1 MSNLSDNKFK
11 DQKVTA
17 DGSNRAFIEAR
28 NIKTLW
34 FNTGTLCNIECK
46 NCYIESSPKNDSL
59 AYLTF
64 DEVKSFIDE
73 AIDKNLG
80 TNEIGFTGGEP
91 FMNKDIMKMID
102 YSLRKH
108 LKVLV
113 LSNAMKPMLN
123 RTKEL
128 IKLNH
133 SNLTIRVS
141 IDHYEKEKHEEIRGK
156 NTYDVMLQGL
166 KWLNENNFI
175 TLTYGLKRTGLETSN
190 FLDHLKFPSIFIL
203 KQLVILLPFFGL
215 VYLLIN
221 KFKLKLNLKDKK
233 LLFLVF
239 INLLPILLMLLTSM
253 ITGSRIRTMWMT
265 PFYLFFG
272 VFAVYLFKN
281 QINLKKLNS
290 FLYGFVFLVLLSP
303 ILYSYISVKQT
314 NKRTDYFGKE
324 IADLVE
330 RRWNKNFSNEIMYVV
345 GDEWFAGN
353 LSYHLPSRPKWF
365 LELKDKVNS
374 LDPNGGIIY
383 VGNPEVLKKICPGDF
398 GQMDKH
404 GYCMIGSR

>member
-1 MSNLSDNKFK
+1 MSNLLDNKFK

-64 DEVKSFIDE
+64 EEVKSFIDE

-102 YSLRKH
+102 YSLNKNF
-108 LKVLV
+108 KVLV

-156 NTYDVMLQGL
+156 NTYDVMMQGL
-166 KWLNENNFI
+166 KWLNENNFNYTLATRLLWNEKEEDLRKNFGTFI
-175 TLTYGLKRTGLETSN
+175 KNNNLRLDTNSPKELVTFAEMDEKIDTPEITTSCWNILNKDPNDIMCSWSRMVVRKKNSKNPSVIACTLLPYADEFDLGDTLT
-190 FLDHLKFPSIFIL
+190 
-203 KQLVILLPFFGL
+203 
-215 VYLLIN
+215 
-221 KFKLKLNLKDKK
+221 
-233 LLFLVF
+233 
-239 INLLPILLMLLTSM
+239 
-253 ITGSRIRTMWMT
+253 
-265 PFYLFFG
+265 
-272 VFAVYLFKN
+272 
-281 QINLKKLNS
+281 
-290 FLYGFVFLVLLSP
+290 
-303 ILYSYISVKQT
+303 
-314 NKRTDYFGKE
+314 
-324 IADLVE
+324 
-330 RRWNKNFSNEIMYVV
+330 
-345 GDEWFAGN
+345 
-353 LSYHLPSRPKWF
+353 
-365 LELKDKVNS
+365 NS
-374 LDPNGGIIY
+374 LQKIYLNHKHCSKFCVLGGSS
-383 VGNPEVLKKICPGDF
+383 C
-398 GQMDKH
+398 
-404 GYCMIGSR
+404 S

>member
-34 FNTGTLCNIECK
+34 FNTGTLCNIECR

-64 DEVKSFIDE
+64 EEVKSFIDE
-73 AIDKNLG
+73 AVDKNLG

-102 YSLRKH
+102 YSLRKR

-166 KWLNENNFI
+166 KWLNENNFNYTLATRLLWNEKEEDLRKNFGTFI
-175 TLTYGLKRTGLETSN
+175 KNNDLKLDTYSPKELVTFVEMDEKIDTPEITTSCWDILNKDPNDIMCSWSRMVVRKKNSKNPSVIACTLLPYADEFDLGETLT
-190 FLDHLKFPSIFIL
+190 
-203 KQLVILLPFFGL
+203 
-215 VYLLIN
+215 
-221 KFKLKLNLKDKK
+221 
-233 LLFLVF
+233 
-239 INLLPILLMLLTSM
+239 
-253 ITGSRIRTMWMT
+253 
-265 PFYLFFG
+265 
-272 VFAVYLFKN
+272 
-281 QINLKKLNS
+281 
-290 FLYGFVFLVLLSP
+290 
-303 ILYSYISVKQT
+303 
-314 NKRTDYFGKE
+314 
-324 IADLVE
+324 
-330 RRWNKNFSNEIMYVV
+330 
-345 GDEWFAGN
+345 
-353 LSYHLPSRPKWF
+353 
-365 LELKDKVNS
+365 NS
-374 LDPNGGIIY
+374 LQKIYLNHKHCSKFCVLGGSS
-383 VGNPEVLKKICPGDF
+383 C
-398 GQMDKH
+398 
-404 GYCMIGSR
+404 S

>member
-1 MSNLSDNKFK
+1 MSNLLDNKFK

-64 DEVKSFIDE
+64 EEVKSFIDE
-73 AIDKNLG
+73 AVDKNLG

-166 KWLNENNFI
+166 KWLNENNFNYTLATRLLWNEKEEDLRKNFGTFI
-175 TLTYGLKRTGLETSN
+175 KNNNLRLDTNSPKELVTFAEMDEKIDTPEITTSCWDILNKDPNDIMCSWSRMVVRKKNSKNPSVIACTLLPYADEFDLGETLT
-190 FLDHLKFPSIFIL
+190 
-203 KQLVILLPFFGL
+203 
-215 VYLLIN
+215 
-221 KFKLKLNLKDKK
+221 
-233 LLFLVF
+233 
-239 INLLPILLMLLTSM
+239 
-253 ITGSRIRTMWMT
+253 
-265 PFYLFFG
+265 
-272 VFAVYLFKN
+272 
-281 QINLKKLNS
+281 
-290 FLYGFVFLVLLSP
+290 
-303 ILYSYISVKQT
+303 
-314 NKRTDYFGKE
+314 
-324 IADLVE
+324 
-330 RRWNKNFSNEIMYVV
+330 
-345 GDEWFAGN
+345 
-353 LSYHLPSRPKWF
+353 
-365 LELKDKVNS
+365 NS
-374 LDPNGGIIY
+374 LQKIYLNHKHCSKFCVLGGSS
-383 VGNPEVLKKICPGDF
+383 C
-398 GQMDKH
+398 
-404 GYCMIGSR
+404 S

>member
-1 MSNLSDNKFK
+1 VSNLLDNKFK

-64 DEVKSFIDE
+64 EEVKSFIDE
-73 AIDKNLG
+73 TIDKNFG

-91 FMNKDIMKMID
+91 FMNKDIMKMIA
-102 YSLRKH
+102 YSLRKD

-123 RTKEL
+123 RSKEL

-166 KWLNENNFI
+166 KWLNENNFNYTLATRLLWNEKEEDLRRNFGTFI
-175 TLTYGLKRTGLETSN
+175 KNNNLRLDINSPKELVTFAEMDEKIDTPEITTSCWDILNKDPNDIMCSWSRMVVRKKNSKNPSVIACTLLPYADEFDLGDTLT
-190 FLDHLKFPSIFIL
+190 
-203 KQLVILLPFFGL
+203 
-215 VYLLIN
+215 
-221 KFKLKLNLKDKK
+221 
-233 LLFLVF
+233 
-239 INLLPILLMLLTSM
+239 
-253 ITGSRIRTMWMT
+253 
-265 PFYLFFG
+265 
-272 VFAVYLFKN
+272 
-281 QINLKKLNS
+281 
-290 FLYGFVFLVLLSP
+290 
-303 ILYSYISVKQT
+303 
-314 NKRTDYFGKE
+314 
-324 IADLVE
+324 
-330 RRWNKNFSNEIMYVV
+330 
-345 GDEWFAGN
+345 
-353 LSYHLPSRPKWF
+353 
-365 LELKDKVNS
+365 NS
-374 LDPNGGIIY
+374 LQKIYLNHKHCSKFCVLGGSS
-383 VGNPEVLKKICPGDF
+383 C
-398 GQMDKH
+398 
-404 GYCMIGSR
+404 S

>member
-1 MSNLSDNKFK
+1 MNNLLDNKFK
-11 DQKVTA
+11 NQKVTA

-64 DEVKSFIDE
+64 EEVKSFIDE

-156 NTYDVMLQGL
+156 NTFDVMLQGL
-166 KWLNENNFI
+166 KWLNENNFNYTLATRLLWNEKEEDLRKNFGTFI
-175 TLTYGLKRTGLETSN
+175 KNNNLRLDTNSPKELVTFAEMDEKIDTPEITTSCWDILNKDPNDVMCSWSRMVVRKKNSKNLSVIACTLLPYADEFDLGETLT
-190 FLDHLKFPSIFIL
+190 
-203 KQLVILLPFFGL
+203 
-215 VYLLIN
+215 
-221 KFKLKLNLKDKK
+221 
-233 LLFLVF
+233 
-239 INLLPILLMLLTSM
+239 
-253 ITGSRIRTMWMT
+253 
-265 PFYLFFG
+265 
-272 VFAVYLFKN
+272 
-281 QINLKKLNS
+281 
-290 FLYGFVFLVLLSP
+290 
-303 ILYSYISVKQT
+303 
-314 NKRTDYFGKE
+314 
-324 IADLVE
+324 
-330 RRWNKNFSNEIMYVV
+330 
-345 GDEWFAGN
+345 
-353 LSYHLPSRPKWF
+353 
-365 LELKDKVNS
+365 NS
-374 LDPNGGIIY
+374 LQKIYLNHKHCSKFCVLGGSS
-383 VGNPEVLKKICPGDF
+383 C
-398 GQMDKH
+398 
-404 GYCMIGSR
+404 S

>member
-1 MSNLSDNKFK
+1 VSNLSDNKFK

-64 DEVKSFIDE
+64 EEVKSFIDE

-102 YSLRKH
+102 YSLRKR

-133 SNLTIRVS
+133 PNLIVRVS

-156 NTYDVMLQGL
+156 NTYDLMLQGL
-166 KWLNENNFI
+166 KWLNENNFNYTLATRLLWNEKEEDLRKNFGTFI
-175 TLTYGLKRTGLETSN
+175 KNNNLRLDTNSPKELVTFAEMDEKIDTPEITTSCWDILNKDPNDVMCSWSRMVVRKKNSKNPSVIACTLLPYADEFDLGETLT
-190 FLDHLKFPSIFIL
+190 
-203 KQLVILLPFFGL
+203 
-215 VYLLIN
+215 
-221 KFKLKLNLKDKK
+221 
-233 LLFLVF
+233 
-239 INLLPILLMLLTSM
+239 
-253 ITGSRIRTMWMT
+253 
-265 PFYLFFG
+265 
-272 VFAVYLFKN
+272 
-281 QINLKKLNS
+281 
-290 FLYGFVFLVLLSP
+290 
-303 ILYSYISVKQT
+303 
-314 NKRTDYFGKE
+314 
-324 IADLVE
+324 
-330 RRWNKNFSNEIMYVV
+330 
-345 GDEWFAGN
+345 
-353 LSYHLPSRPKWF
+353 
-365 LELKDKVNS
+365 NS
-374 LDPNGGIIY
+374 LQKIYLNHKHCSKFCVLGGSS
-383 VGNPEVLKKICPGDF
+383 C
-398 GQMDKH
+398 
-404 GYCMIGSR
+404 S

>member
-1 MSNLSDNKFK
+1 VSNLSDNKFK
-11 DQKVTA
+11 NQKVTA

-64 DEVKSFIDE
+64 EEVKSFIDE

-102 YSLRKH
+102 YSLRKR

-166 KWLNENNFI
+166 KWLNENNFNYTLATRLLWKEKEEDLRKNFGTFI
-175 TLTYGLKRTGLETSN
+175 KNNNLKLDTYSPKELVTFAEMDEKIDTPEITTSCWDILNKDPNDIMCSWSRMVVRKKNSKNPSVIACTLLPYADEFDLGETLT
-190 FLDHLKFPSIFIL
+190 
-203 KQLVILLPFFGL
+203 
-215 VYLLIN
+215 
-221 KFKLKLNLKDKK
+221 
-233 LLFLVF
+233 
-239 INLLPILLMLLTSM
+239 
-253 ITGSRIRTMWMT
+253 
-265 PFYLFFG
+265 
-272 VFAVYLFKN
+272 
-281 QINLKKLNS
+281 
-290 FLYGFVFLVLLSP
+290 
-303 ILYSYISVKQT
+303 
-314 NKRTDYFGKE
+314 
-324 IADLVE
+324 
-330 RRWNKNFSNEIMYVV
+330 
-345 GDEWFAGN
+345 
-353 LSYHLPSRPKWF
+353 
-365 LELKDKVNS
+365 NS
-374 LDPNGGIIY
+374 LQKIYLNHKHCSKFCVLGGSS
-383 VGNPEVLKKICPGDF
+383 C
-398 GQMDKH
+398 
-404 GYCMIGSR
+404 S

>member
-64 DEVKSFIDE
+64 EEVKSFIDE

-102 YSLRKH
+102 YSLNKNF
-108 LKVLV
+108 KVLV

-156 NTYDVMLQGL
+156 NTYDVMMQGL
-166 KWLNENNFI
+166 KWLNENNFNYTLATRLLWNEKEEDLRKNFGTFI
-175 TLTYGLKRTGLETSN
+175 KNNNLKLDTYSPKELVTFAEMDEKIDTPEITTSCWDILNKDPNDIMCSWSRMVVRKKNSKNPSVIACTLLPYANEFDLGETLT
-190 FLDHLKFPSIFIL
+190 
-203 KQLVILLPFFGL
+203 
-215 VYLLIN
+215 
-221 KFKLKLNLKDKK
+221 
-233 LLFLVF
+233 
-239 INLLPILLMLLTSM
+239 
-253 ITGSRIRTMWMT
+253 
-265 PFYLFFG
+265 
-272 VFAVYLFKN
+272 
-281 QINLKKLNS
+281 
-290 FLYGFVFLVLLSP
+290 
-303 ILYSYISVKQT
+303 
-314 NKRTDYFGKE
+314 
-324 IADLVE
+324 
-330 RRWNKNFSNEIMYVV
+330 
-345 GDEWFAGN
+345 
-353 LSYHLPSRPKWF
+353 
-365 LELKDKVNS
+365 NS
-374 LDPNGGIIY
+374 LQKIYLNHKHCSKFCILGGSS
-383 VGNPEVLKKICPGDF
+383 C
-398 GQMDKH
+398 
-404 GYCMIGSR
+404 S

>member
-1 MSNLSDNKFK
+1 MSNLLDNKFK

-64 DEVKSFIDE
+64 EEVKSFIYE

-102 YSLRKH
+102 YSLRKG

-156 NTYDVMLQGL
+156 NTYDVMMQGL
-166 KWLNENNFI
+166 KWLNENNFNYTLATRLLWKEKEEDLRKNFGTFI
-175 TLTYGLKRTGLETSN
+175 KNNNLKLDTYSPKELVTFAEMDEKIDTPEITTSCWDILNKDPNDIMCSWSRMVVRKKNSKNPSVIACTLLPYADEFDLGETLT
-190 FLDHLKFPSIFIL
+190 
-203 KQLVILLPFFGL
+203 
-215 VYLLIN
+215 
-221 KFKLKLNLKDKK
+221 
-233 LLFLVF
+233 
-239 INLLPILLMLLTSM
+239 
-253 ITGSRIRTMWMT
+253 
-265 PFYLFFG
+265 
-272 VFAVYLFKN
+272 
-281 QINLKKLNS
+281 
-290 FLYGFVFLVLLSP
+290 
-303 ILYSYISVKQT
+303 
-314 NKRTDYFGKE
+314 
-324 IADLVE
+324 
-330 RRWNKNFSNEIMYVV
+330 
-345 GDEWFAGN
+345 
-353 LSYHLPSRPKWF
+353 
-365 LELKDKVNS
+365 NS
-374 LDPNGGIIY
+374 LQKIYLNHKHCSKFCVLGGSS
-383 VGNPEVLKKICPGDF
+383 C
-398 GQMDKH
+398 
-404 GYCMIGSR
+404 S